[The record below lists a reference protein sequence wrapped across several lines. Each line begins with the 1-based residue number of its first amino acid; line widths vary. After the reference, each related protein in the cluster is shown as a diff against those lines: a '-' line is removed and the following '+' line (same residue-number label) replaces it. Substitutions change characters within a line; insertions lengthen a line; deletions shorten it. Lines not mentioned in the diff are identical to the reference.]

1 MVPGQNHDPEGDLGE
16 DEPDEGDE
24 GRDEEGD
31 EDEGAVGQGGDCA
44 EGQYDKS
51 PGEAG
56 HPADDAQ
63 AAFDN
68 GSGGWGG
75 RGGCGGGGGVL
86 LQNGGGRWNILWLA
100 GDGIFFGCPEM
111 AKLINFSPPQKK
123 KRKKNFVAFERDTV
137 SLCIFRRS

>member
-16 DEPDEGDE
+16 DEPDEGEE

-44 EGQYDKS
+44 EGQYEKS
-51 PGEAG
+51 PGEAC

-75 RGGCGGGGGVL
+75 RGGCGGGSVVL
-86 LQNGGGRWNILWLA
+86 LQNGGGRWNILWLS
-100 GDGIFFGCPEM
+100 GDGKSNQFLLP
-111 AKLINFSPPQKK
+111 KK
-123 KRKKNFVAFERDTV
+123 EITLLLLKGTQCAYISSRLN
-137 SLCIFRRS
+137 